1 LFLPLAAATGAHA
14 QTSVTLQW
22 DRNQDTGTAGY
33 RLYYGTSSGS
43 YQWSVDAGSQT
54 SVGVSLG
61 IGRYYFVVRAY
72 NSNYQYSPPSSE
84 VSYSVGTTTASSVRA
99 NINAVLLT
107 STSALV
113 SWLASNAVSATLN
126 GTAVALSG
134 SGQFPISGTTTTFT
148 LVARNVSGSTA
159 SASATVSLLAPL
171 PPVNLS
177 AAVSGTRVTLAW
189 QRNPLAG
196 APTNYLVDVSRADG
210 SSVVNDQPT
219 GNVLS
224 VVLTLPPGSYS
235 ARVGA
240 VNAYGQSLMSSR
252 VSFTVRSF

>member
-22 DRNQDTGTAGY
+22 DRNQDTSTAGY

-177 AAVSGTRVTLAW
+177 AAVSGTRVTLSW

-196 APTNYLVDVSRADG
+196 APTNYLVYVSRADG
-210 SSVVNDQPT
+210 SSVVNGQPT

-235 ARVGA
+235 ARVSA
-240 VNAYGQSLMSSR
+240 VNAYGQSLLSSR
-252 VSFTVRSF
+252 VLFTSY